1 MEYAINQ
8 LWLLQV
14 CFSAIAILRFSIK
27 SNIRGSILI
36 FTSLGG
42 AISWGF
48 YLLILAWSNSLLLS
62 IFLGTAMVCIYGEL
76 MARLY
81 KVPVAVFV
89 ICGIIPLVPGSGLY
103 YSMIAYIDGK
113 NLESLHKMAETLM
126 IAGTISVSIAV
137 ISSMANMFKRVIRR
151 F

>member
-1 MEYAINQ
+1 M
-8 LWLLQV
+8 QV
-14 CFSAIAILRFSIK
+14 VFSAIAILGFSVR

-36 FTSLGG
+36 FTSLAG
-42 AISWGF
+42 ALSWGV
-48 YLLILAWSNSLLLS
+48 YLLVLDLSGSLLFSVFASTVAVCVYAEILAK
-62 IFLGTAMVCIYGEL
+62 I
-76 MARLY
+76 Y

-113 NLESLHKMAETLM
+113 NLEALRKMGETLL
-126 IAGTISVSIAV
+126 IAGTISVSIAAV
-137 ISSMANMFKRVIRR
+137 SSIANMFKKVLRR